1 MRLKVNDDRLNWNE
15 PVEVITFLPEE
26 KELHYNECGKYGYL
40 ETNIHLSFYVK
51 KFKEFITNVTVNEE
65 GKLTSISAK
74 IPVDEVILSRSPQR

>member
-1 MRLKVNDDRLNWNE
+1 MKLKVNDDRLSWNE
-15 PVEVITFLPEE
+15 LVEVITFLPEE
-26 KELHYNECGKYGYL
+26 KELHYNECDKYGYL

-74 IPVDEVILSRSPQR
+74 IPVDEVILSRSPRR